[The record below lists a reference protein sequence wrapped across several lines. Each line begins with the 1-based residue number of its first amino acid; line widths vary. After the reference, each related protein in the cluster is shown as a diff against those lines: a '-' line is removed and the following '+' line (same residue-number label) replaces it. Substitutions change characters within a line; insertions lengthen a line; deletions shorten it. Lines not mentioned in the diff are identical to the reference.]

1 MLICLVR
8 FLVNLNNSRILFI
21 PNVIN
26 EWNKLNPCTRSVT
39 SYDLFHKTQFHFVK
53 PIFLDQKNFK
63 KVKKLELDLK
73 KIGVYCRVYI
83 VGISPKLS
91 SGYNQTQLFYN
102 PSPINVKKS
111 YKYLSTIVIP
121 NLSLKDQLEKMYK

>member
-39 SYDLFHKTQFHFVK
+39 WYDLFHNTQFHFVQ

-63 KVKKLELDLK
+63 KVKKLYLDLK

-102 PSPINVKKS
+102 PSAINVAKS
-111 YKYLSTIVIP
+111 YKYLGTIVIP
-121 NLSLKDQLEKMYK
+121 NLSLKDQLDKTYK